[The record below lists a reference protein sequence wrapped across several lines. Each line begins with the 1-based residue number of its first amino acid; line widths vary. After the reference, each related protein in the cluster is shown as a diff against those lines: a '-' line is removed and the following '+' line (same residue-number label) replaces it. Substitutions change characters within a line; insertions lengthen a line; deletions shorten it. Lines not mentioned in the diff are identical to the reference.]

1 MDRIVNFYAFQRNIP
16 ILHPTKKAQFDR
28 GKHNSL
34 VKIESYEIAD
44 IYKDFI
50 DKTSCRIIF
59 LLILYIDIHMH

>member
-50 DKTSCRIIF
+50 DI
-59 LLILYIDIHMH
+59 